1 MMVSPEAPTVAGL
14 GEISTEAGGPVT
26 TTTSVSTVNWFNVA
40 VTVYDAV
47 ASAVTCPVEETVRPA
62 GLLEDQV
69 TGRSTNVLPAASR
82 TVAVI
87 WYVPPVVEMVSG
99 EALRDAG
106 RPVWRCAVLKVTVRG
121 ASSASPSR

>member
-1 MMVSPEAPTVAGL
+1 MSPEAPTVAGL

-26 TTTSVSTVNWFNVA
+26 TTTSASPVNWFNVA

-47 ASAVTCPVEETVRPA
+47 ASAVTSPVEETVRPA

-87 WYVPPVVEMVSG
+87 WYVPPVM
-99 EALRDAG
+99 
-106 RPVWRCAVLKVTVRG
+106 
-121 ASSASPSR
+121 